1 MPIGGKPAVVSCA
14 AAQTQTK
21 ETIMLKLA
29 GMLAIAALVGYG
41 VHAIAQGRTDLR
53 PAVTPIGSA
62 SSNGIA
68 FTWFFDSAERTVYLC
83 RSGQGADDAVQ
94 CKVPAKL
101 P

>member
-1 MPIGGKPAVVSCA
+1 MPTGEKPAAIACA
-14 AAQTQTK
+14 AAQTRTK

-29 GMLAIAALVGYG
+29 GALTIAALVGYG
-41 VHAIAQGRTDLR
+41 VHAIAQGRGDLR

-68 FTWFFDSAERTVYLC
+68 FTWFFDSAERTVYVC

-94 CKVPAKL
+94 CKGPAKL